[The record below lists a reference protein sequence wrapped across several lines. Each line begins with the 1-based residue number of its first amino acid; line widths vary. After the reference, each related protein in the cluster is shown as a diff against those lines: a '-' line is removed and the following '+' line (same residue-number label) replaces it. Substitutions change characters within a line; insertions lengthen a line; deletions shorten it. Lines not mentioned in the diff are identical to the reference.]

1 MFGAFEESSTLL
13 SLLGLL
19 HPSEFFVTVDH
30 SVLWQR
36 HIAWSKPKGE
46 DLKAYVTQRFATN
59 MVFLSCLLA
68 AEINVFFNSSREL
81 TDMRSL
87 LGTRAHAEL
96 RYWIGVTIIMDA
108 CVTLVALV
116 TTFTLWGMVSSISD
130 TNTHA
135 LLRSSIGQYVTSL
148 PSKFTVAALYLF
160 LLWIVLFIINLLS
173 GPIQLGLVLMVL
185 GMFFQVIIPLSAFG
199 RLIIH
204 TGAMAKRPVLDEE
217 LEKEL
222 LPSGLHASLLIR
234 ATDRRRK
241 YANAQE
247 QYRKQNMGSRKSGA
261 SQPSIYYQTSQPS
274 GLIRQK
280 PRRQSSHSSLP
291 QSSLGQQPYQHPP
304 RTISTGHGRTDSDE
318 LTDDDGNSEHIL
330 NRVEEGAI
338 LQTAHASA
346 GDQGGDDRHLMQGH
360 HRRIETVDTVG
371 SENFFFP
378 RASVLNATLSRR
390 DIQDVVQKSINLSSM
405 GGDGLTS
412 NSLMTNTNSLTYT
425 LDSGRA
431 PAKSPPNM
439 EGAVFHSDGTW
450 TPRTAAAPAGNPA
463 EMYGAVFHSDGTWT
477 PPKAAAAGIPPSNAK
492 VFDAPPIPPSNAK
505 VFDAPLPPAADS
517 TKSNGHYSTK
527 SNGHTSKM
535 AIGILP
541 QPEKEL
547 RSPVPKSSS
556 ARKPPAPPPFFP
568 RNSPSPNVDSRKQPA
583 RREGPKRPYS
593 NRSPSGSFDN
603 SYMQKTRH
611 SNRIPSVPF
620 EATSNNISSQNTNTH
635 PLDAKPSVLG
645 NRHHH
650 RRRSSASRRSSG
662 SLLTLLST
670 PMEEWEAENEVR
682 AVFDAPPA
690 ADMDKADQLL
700 DDLEAAPFTQ
710 NYLPMGSSLP
720 QIVSSDKSF
729 DNDEDS
735 VGAVVV
741 GAGDNG
747 RKSRKSREKRKSSTQ
762 PESTEEHQQGAPKQ
776 EDDED
781 APEES
786 TSLLAN
792 FRPQNNYG

>member
-1 MFGAFEESSTLL
+1 MFGVFEESSTLL

-87 LGTRAHAEL
+87 LGTMAHANL

-160 LLWIVLFIINLLS
+160 LLWIVLFMINILS
-173 GPIQLGLVLMVL
+173 GPIQVGLVLLVL
-185 GMFFQVIIPLSAFG
+185 GMFFQVVIPLSAFG

-241 YANAQE
+241 YANAQD
-247 QYRKQNMGSRKSGA
+247 QYRKQNMSSRKSSAPLISGE
-261 SQPSIYYQTSQPS
+261 SQPSIHFPGSQ
-274 GLIRQK
+274 R
-280 PRRQSSHSSLP
+280 RRQSSQKSS
-291 QSSLGQQPYQHPP
+291 QQPYQHPP
-304 RTISTGHGRTDSDE
+304 RTISTAMRARTDSDE
-318 LTDDDGNSEHIL
+318 LTEDDGNSEHKL
-330 NRVEEGAI
+330 NPVEEGVI
-338 LQTAHASA
+338 LQTARAIA
-346 GDQGGDDRHLMQGH
+346 GDQDGGDHHPYQGR

-405 GGDGLTS
+405 GGDGLT
-412 NSLMTNTNSLTYT
+412 TNSLTYT
-425 LDSGRA
+425 LGSA
-431 PAKSPPNM
+431 PAPATTPPNM
-439 EGAVFHSDGTW
+439 AGAVFHPNMAGAVFHSDGTW
-450 TPRTAAAPAGNPA
+450 TPSTAAAVGNPPT
-463 EMYGAVFHSDGTWT
+463 G
-477 PPKAAAAGIPPSNAK
+477 AK
-492 VFDAPPIPPSNAK
+492 VFDAPPPTA
-505 VFDAPLPPAADS
+505 VDS
-517 TKSNGHYSTK
+517 TKY
-527 SNGHTSKM
+527 NGHTSKM
-535 AIGILP
+535 TIVTLP
-541 QPEKEL
+541 QPEEEL
-547 RSPVPKSSS
+547 LSPGAESSS
-556 ARKPPAPPPFFP
+556 SRKPPASRSSFPNPNSRKQTPRREGSQRDMLKAAGSPPLVPS
-568 RNSPSPNVDSRKQPA
+568 RKSPTLDSRKH
-583 RREGPKRPYS
+583 YT

-603 SYMQKTRH
+603 SYMQKTRQ
-611 SNRIPSVPF
+611 SNRNRPDSF
-620 EATSNNISSQNTNTH
+620 EATTNNNPQNTSTH
-635 PLDAKPSVLG
+635 PLYARPPTNSVPS
-645 NRHHH
+645 NRQHH

-662 SLLTLLST
+662 SGSGSLLGFINLST

-682 AVFDAPPA
+682 AIFDAPPA
-690 ADMDKADQLL
+690 ADMDKADQIL

-720 QIVSSDKSF
+720 QIFSSDKSL
-729 DNDEDS
+729 DEDS

-741 GAGDNG
+741 RAGDSGCNN
-747 RKSRKSREKRKSSTQ
+747 RNPRERNTNT
-762 PESTEEHQQGAPKQ
+762 TEQHQQGAPKQ
-776 EDDED
+776 EDEEN

-786 TSLLAN
+786 TSLLAD

>member
-1 MFGAFEESSTLL
+1 MFGVFEESSTLL

-87 LGTRAHAEL
+87 LGTRAHGEL

-148 PSKFTVAALYLF
+148 PSKFTVTALYLF

-173 GPIQLGLVLMVL
+173 GPIQLGMVLMVL

-204 TGAMAKRPVLDEE
+204 TGAMARRPVLDEE

-247 QYRKQNMGSRKSGA
+247 QYRKQNMSSRKSGI

-274 GLIRQK
+274 GYISKK
-280 PRRQSSHSSLP
+280 PQRQSS
-291 QSSLGQQPYQHPP
+291 QQLYQHPP
-304 RTISTGHGRTDSDE
+304 RTISTAIRARTDSDE
-318 LTDDDGNSEHIL
+318 LTDDDGNSQHKL
-330 NRVEEGAI
+330 NPVEEDAI
-338 LQTAHASA
+338 MQTANAIA
-346 GDQGGDDRHLMQGH
+346 GEQGGGGHHPMQGR
-360 HRRIETVDTVG
+360 HRRMETVDTVG

-378 RASVLNATLSRR
+378 RANVLNATLSRQ
-390 DIQDVVQKSINLSSM
+390 DIQDVVQKSVNLSST

-412 NSLMTNTNSLTYT
+412 NSLTYT
-425 LDSGRA
+425 LDSARA

-439 EGAVFHSDGTW
+439 AGAVFH
-450 TPRTAAAPAGNPA
+450 P
-463 EMYGAVFHSDGTWT
+463 DGTWT
-477 PPKAAAAGIPPSNAK
+477 PPVK
-492 VFDAPPIPPSNAK
+492 VFDAPSPT
-505 VFDAPLPPAADS
+505 AADS
-517 TKSNGHYSTK
+517 TKGNGD
-527 SNGHTSKM
+527 TSKM
-535 AIGILP
+535 PIETLP
-541 QPEKEL
+541 QPEEEL
-547 RSPVPKSSS
+547 PSPVAESSS
-556 ARKPPAPPPFFP
+556 SRKPPASRSSFS
-568 RNSPSPNVDSRKQPA
+568 RNSPNFDSQKQPA
-583 RREGPKRPYS
+583 RRESPQPPLVPTRKSPTLDSRKQYT

-603 SYMQKTRH
+603 SYMQKMRH
-611 SNRIPSVPF
+611 SNRSPSASF
-620 EATSNNISSQNTNTH
+620 EATTNNNSQNTNIH
-635 PLDAKPSVLG
+635 PLYARPPMNRVPSH
-645 NRHHH
+645 RQHH

-662 SLLTLLST
+662 SGSLLGFINSPTQ
-670 PMEEWEAENEVR
+670 EWEAENEVR

-690 ADMDKADQLL
+690 ADMDKADQIL

-720 QIVSSDKSF
+720 QIVSSDKSL
-729 DNDEDS
+729 DEDEDS

-741 GAGDNG
+741 GAGSRG
-747 RKSRKSREKRKSSTQ
+747 RKSQKARERHKSTAQ
-762 PESTEEHQQGAPKQ
+762 PGSTEGHKQGAPKQ
-776 EDDED
+776 EYDED

-786 TSLLAN
+786 TSLLAD